1 GKRKATE
8 GYTTCAMCR
17 EKDNASRRARNGVS
31 DRSERIDK
39 GICYFCNNP
48 VKTGYKVCEKHYQMN
63 IENEAKGRETQKAQE
78 YMKNRKKIQY
88 RSIMYGKKNDNHS
101 AVS

>member
-1 GKRKATE
+1 
-8 GYTTCAMCR
+8 MCR

-63 IENEAKGRETQKAQE
+63 VKNAEKGRESRAAQE
-78 YMKNRKKIQY
+78 YIRNMKKIQY
-88 RSIMYGKKNDNHS
+88 GGSKFGRSKVDKDFD
-101 AVS
+101 